1 MLPFEGYVAN
11 KIAQYL
17 THIEVSSDKSHKG
30 DTVCLCRQ
38 RASVLYTSNFK
49 HKRGT
54 AVIRVF
60 TLKCICVLGMMM
72 YLVIIDIFQTTLK
85 SLVPTTHQN
94 SAVFLFY

>member
-17 THIEVSSDKSHKG
+17 THVEVSSDKSHKG

-38 RASVLYTSNFK
+38 RASVLYTSNSK
-49 HKRGT
+49 HNRGT

-60 TLKCICVLGMMM
+60 TLKCISVLGMMT
-72 YLVIIDIFQTTLK
+72 YLVIIDIFQNTLK
-85 SLVPTTHQN
+85 SLVSTIHQGG
-94 SAVFLFY
+94 VVVLFY